1 MPATMLTGASDLSPL
16 RSKGVQAYGIGPLML
31 EEDIKG
37 GVGAHADNERILEKS
52 LHDYVRFMWHAVL
65 EVAASK

>member
-1 MPATMLTGASDLSPL
+1 
-16 RSKGVQAYGIGPLML
+16 ML